1 MVKNKNK
8 RDILSYLQPYP
19 GCPSLAWMIA
29 KRVTDPM
36 IELDC
41 TIMVTGPK
49 GVGKSTF
56 CVALAYEVAKAITI
70 IRHKKKL
77 RSLSGND
84 RKAKVNMYIDKIFNM
99 EHIKSVDK
107 EGTLEMFSGDIIQ
120 VENSVL
126 ICDDISIAANS
137 RNSMTNNN
145 KALTQIMTVSRPF
158 RNVIIMNSV
167 YSSLIDKSAR
177 GFADILIEMVG
188 IDKKN
193 KRSIAKAFLYE
204 VNQTT
209 GKEYKKFFTFNGMRI
224 KYWISYLPPK
234 YLRKAYKKLRMDKTR
249 ELLNNFQEEQE
260 ERKNKGTKR
269 TKKSDEIINTYKDQ
283 ILEMDAKGESMRAMT
298 RVSPDLSIHYV
309 NKILAL
315 KNTGVK

>member
-1 MVKNKNK
+1 MKNKNK
-8 RDILSYLQPYP
+8 KNILSYLQPYP

-49 GVGKSTF
+49 GVGKSTA
-56 CVALAYEVAKAITI
+56 CVALAYEIAKAISI
-70 IRHKKKL
+70 IKHKKEL
-77 RSLSGND
+77 ITLSVED
-84 RKAKVNMYIDKIFNM
+84 RKIAVDTYIDTIFNM

-107 EGTLEMFSGDIIQ
+107 EGTLEMFAGDTIQ
-120 VENSVL
+120 IENSVL

-137 RNSMTNNN
+137 RNSMTNTN

-167 YSSLIDKSAR
+167 YSTLIDKSAR

-193 KRSIAKAFLYE
+193 KRSIAKVFLYE
-204 VNQTT
+204 VNQSS
-209 GKEYKKFFTFNGMRI
+209 GKEYKKFFTWHGMRI
-224 KYWISYLPPK
+224 KYWIFHLPPK
-234 YLRKAYKKLRMDKTR
+234 RLREAYKELRMRKTR
-249 ELLNNFQEEQE
+249 ELLENFQDEAN
-260 ERKNKGTKR
+260 ERKTKGTKR
-269 TKKSDEIINTYKDQ
+269 IKKSDNIINTYRDQ
-283 ILEMDAKGESMRAMT
+283 ILEMADKGESMRAMT
-298 RVSPDLSIHYV
+298 RVSPELSIHYV
-309 NKILAL
+309 NKILATR
-315 KNTGVK
+315 KENE